1 MYTSASGQRQ
11 YSPRSEC
18 EAESVDDTE
27 VCLEKEVVYGV
38 TVSLVIALLA
48 SLLVNC
54 ILVFWT
60 KRAAIS
66 SADTDTINSEE
77 SESSIEE
84 AQVKNTTENP

>member
-1 MYTSASGQRQ
+1 M
-11 YSPRSEC
+11 
-18 EAESVDDTE
+18 
-27 VCLEKEVVYGV
+27 VYGV

-54 ILVFWT
+54 FLVFWT
-60 KRAAIS
+60 KHVAIS

-84 AQVKNTTENP
+84 TQVKNTTKKT